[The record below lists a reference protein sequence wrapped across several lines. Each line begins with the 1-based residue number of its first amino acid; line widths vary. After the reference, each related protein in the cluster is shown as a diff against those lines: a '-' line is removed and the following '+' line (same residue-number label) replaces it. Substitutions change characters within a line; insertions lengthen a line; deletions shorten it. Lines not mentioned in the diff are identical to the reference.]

1 MSKRNG
7 THNEVGL
14 AGEFHVLAQLCQR
27 GYSAHP
33 TLGNTKGMNI
43 LVVDQESG
51 YMLKIEVKT
60 ARDALRA
67 PTKRAWWQWPL
78 TSRAEEIVSP
88 NLVYCFVHL
97 GEVGVLPRFFLVPSK
112 VVAERCSSDHAEWV
126 AASPEGKREAR
137 LNTSIRNF
145 WFYDDENSYENDW
158 ALLERKLAPDEWPT

>member
-1 MSKRNG
+1 MTAGKG

-14 AGEFHVLAQLCQR
+14 AGEFHVLAQLLQR

-33 TLGNTKGMNI
+33 TLGNTKGMDI

-51 YMLKIEVKT
+51 HILKVEVKT
-60 ARDALRA
+60 ARDALHA

-78 TSRAEEIVSP
+78 SSKAEKIGSP

-97 GEVGVLPRFFLVPSK
+97 GEPGVLPRFFLVSSEE
-112 VVAERCSSDHAEWV
+112 VAEHCSREHEEWI
-126 AASPEGKREAR
+126 AAGPEEKREIR

-145 WFYDDENSYENDW
+145 WFYDDENGYENDW
-158 ALLERKLAPDEWPT
+158 GLLEQKLNPRGGCG